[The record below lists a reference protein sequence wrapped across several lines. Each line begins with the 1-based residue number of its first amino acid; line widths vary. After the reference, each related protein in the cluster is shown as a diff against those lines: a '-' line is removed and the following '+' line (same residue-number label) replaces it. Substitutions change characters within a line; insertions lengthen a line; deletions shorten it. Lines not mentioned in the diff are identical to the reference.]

1 VIISLHT
8 GQIPSTDGSRTSA
21 SLAALLGVKGQVA
34 LRLRYLQLIQR
45 LSTLPLLETDSGA
58 ALGFYSAM
66 VGPGLITTTLAVS
79 ATATIALAREYL
91 ALGQLSR
98 AGIALA
104 HVQKSIEDGGALA
117 STELRIDHCLTF
129 AEYQAHLGNY
139 ERRYV
144 LRHL

>member
-1 VIISLHT
+1 MA
-8 GQIPSTDGSRTSA
+8 GS
-21 SLAALLGVKGQVA
+21 K
-34 LRLRYLQLIQR
+34 
-45 LSTLPLLETDSGA
+45 
-58 ALGFYSAM
+58 
-66 VGPGLITTTLAVS
+66 LITTTFAVS

-104 HVQKSIEDGGALA
+104 HVQKSIEDCGAAA
-117 STELRIDHCLTF
+117 STEVRIDHCLAS

-144 LRHL
+144 LRRP